1 MREHALAHAAGG
13 TARRAGGLTAR
24 VGEGFEEVAPLSAL
38 PEGELLGAVL
48 ADGTAVC
55 LYNDRGTIGAVH
67 DVCSHAEY
75 PMSDGVLHGD
85 GTLECI
91 WHGARYDCRTGAV
104 RRGPAT
110 EPLAVFETRVE
121 GDRILV
127 APRDHLEPHA

>member
-1 MREHALAHAAGG
+1 MAHAAGG
-13 TARRAGGLTAR
+13 ASRRSARLTAR
-24 VGEGFEEVAPLSAL
+24 VKEGEGDGFEDVAPLSAL
-38 PEGELLGAVL
+38 PAGELLGAVL
-48 ADGTAVC
+48 ADGTPVC
-55 LYNDRGTIGAVH
+55 LYNDRGTIGAVR
-67 DVCSHAEY
+67 DVCSHAEF

-104 RRGPAT
+104 RRGPAI

-127 APRDHLEPHA
+127 APRAHPEPHA